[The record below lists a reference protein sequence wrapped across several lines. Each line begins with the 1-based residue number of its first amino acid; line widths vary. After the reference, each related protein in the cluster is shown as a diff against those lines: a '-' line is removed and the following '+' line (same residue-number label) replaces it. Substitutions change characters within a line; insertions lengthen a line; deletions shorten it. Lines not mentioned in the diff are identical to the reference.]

1 MFDAFKEVK
10 DAPDP
15 LKLVA
20 VSNPEEELNAR
31 LEPLLGA
38 KLPVAP
44 VVNIGKQVVSDDSS
58 ATVIDEAVVPVGA
71 ANDNTPTIT
80 GQAEASS
87 SIKLFNGS
95 VEIGSGGAT
104 SSGSFS
110 ITVAN
115 PLADGTYT
123 FTLTSTDS
131 AGNISNTSTIAHT
144 IDTSGSGGGGS
155 SGGDGGGSSGG
166 DGGGSGYGGGY

>member
-1 MFDAFKEVK
+1 M
-10 DAPDP
+10 
-15 LKLVA
+15 L
-20 VSNPEEELNAR
+20 
-31 LEPLLGA
+31 
-38 KLPVAP
+38 
-44 VVNIGKQVVSDDSS
+44 
-58 ATVIDEAVVPVGA
+58 
-71 ANDNTPTIT
+71 
-80 GQAEASS
+80 
-87 SIKLFNGS
+87 NGS

-131 AGNISNTSTIAHT
+131 AGNISNSSTIAHT

-166 DGGGSGYGGGY
+166 DGGGSSGPGY